1 MYYPSKLLLFGEY
14 LIIQAGEALA
24 IPFEK
29 YGGKWSF
36 APNEPLLQQDL
47 SALVDYLFDL
57 QKTKKL
63 ICELDVERFLNDLKR
78 GLFFDSSIPSGYGL
92 GSSGALC
99 AGIYDRYC
107 IENKIL
113 PTETEKYGKLKIIL
127 AQIEGFF
134 HGESSGIDPLVSY
147 TKQAIYIKTDKS
159 IEAVQLS
166 AKSPDFSFFLL
177 DTGISRQT
185 APLVDLFLEKC
196 SDSDFA
202 KKMKTQ
208 FIPISN
214 KAIHSFLQNDEQNL
228 LETFQ
233 SISFL
238 QYTDF
243 LDMIPEAFR
252 CIWREGLEEGH
263 FYLKL
268 CGAGGGGFLLGL
280 AINIE
285 NTERALEGF
294 SVQNIS
300 TP

>member
-1 MYYPSKLLLFGEY
+1 MHYPSKLLLFGEY

-24 IPFEK
+24 TPFQK
-29 YGGKWSF
+29 YGGKWNF
-36 APNEPLLQQDL
+36 APNDPSLQQNL
-47 SALVDYLFDL
+47 SALIAYLFDL
-57 QKTKKL
+57 QKNEKL
-63 ICELDVERFLNDLKR
+63 ICKLDLERFLSDLKR

-113 PTETEKYGKLKIIL
+113 PKDTEQYGKLKTIL
-127 AQIEGFF
+127 AQIESFF

-166 AKSPDFSFFLL
+166 DKSPKFSFFLL
-177 DTGISRQT
+177 DTSISRQT

-196 SDSDFA
+196 SNLDFTEKVKA
-202 KKMKTQ
+202 Q
-208 FIPISN
+208 FIPVSN
-214 KAIHSFLQNDEQNL
+214 KAILSFLQNDEQNL

-233 SISFL
+233 EISL
-238 QYTDF
+238 WQYTHF
-243 LDMIPEAFR
+243 SEMIPEAFR

-280 AINIE
+280 SVDLE
-285 NTERALEGF
+285 STERALEGF
-294 SVQNIS
+294 SVQSIA
-300 TP
+300 